1 MNKATQKDSEY
12 SKGPITGK
20 ALDAFENLKTML
32 CSEPVMAYPR
42 SDRTYALIVD
52 ASTGTDTIE
61 GGMGAILC
69 QIDKSGKFHAISYA
83 SKQLIKH
90 EKNYSP
96 FLLEMDAVVW
106 AMEYYQEHLRGR
118 RFILYTDHK
127 PLETFGT
134 LHTKTMN
141 RLQLVMM
148 NL

>member
-1 MNKATQKDSEY
+1 M
-12 SKGPITGK
+12 
-20 ALDAFENLKTML
+20 
-32 CSEPVMAYPR
+32 
-42 SDRTYALIVD
+42 
-52 ASTGTDTIE
+52 DTIE

-69 QIDKSGKFHAISYA
+69 QIDKNGKFHAISYA

-127 PLETFGT
+127 PLETLGT
-134 LHTKTMN
+134 LNTKTMN
-141 RLQLVMM
+141 RL
-148 NL
+148 